1 MSEEKTALKL
11 LHEYTTLDDFKERMR
26 EIGILVNEAY
36 QKLTAQYDMTLYYS
50 KRNKG
55 YIVGDIDPYKI
66 LRDKEVK
73 KIYKMQTSRDTHL
86 IYFSNIMFYDNKN
99 KTLPLGMDKST
110 EFITKVGENR
120 KISDVDLNLLIP
132 KDLFNVEIRKI
143 KLVEEGK
150 RN

>member
-1 MSEEKTALKL
+1 
-11 LHEYTTLDDFKERMR
+11 
-26 EIGILVNEAY
+26 
-36 QKLTAQYDMTLYYS
+36 MTLYYS

-66 LRDKEVK
+66 LRDKDIK
-73 KIYKMQTSRDTHL
+73 KIYKMKTSKDTHL
-86 IYFSNIMFYDNKN
+86 IYFSNIMFFDNKN